1 MAAAMG
7 QSAPS
12 RPKQATPRLPCP
24 GPPPVH
30 RSIQKRCQEI
40 DNILQRHRGHL
51 AEASGTLREQRGSS
65 IEENRRMAEMA
76 AEARRDRE
84 RIRLEEEENSSHQP
98 HNSSMHSSRGHSR
111 GLGSIRGFAD
121 SHLQASPGGTVFGDM
136 ELAKWN
142 PKPMTSGHVD
152 TAGVFTDRAISVRRQ
167 EFLFGAA
174 ISAPS
179 EVSQIVGSPHDSV
192 LLAEMMSDRH
202 AESSI
207 LHLSSTSTSLWA
219 GRSRPHAL
227 ERSYNW
233 GGVTRGEHWEVRPRY
248 DVKEAMTYLAQGS
261 TAAQRSGML
270 SARLQAEGR
279 RRLEVGGAA
288 CGETLKPQAVL
299 SAR

>member
-1 MAAAMG
+1 
-7 QSAPS
+7 
-12 RPKQATPRLPCP
+12 
-24 GPPPVH
+24 
-30 RSIQKRCQEI
+30 
-40 DNILQRHRGHL
+40 
-51 AEASGTLREQRGSS
+51 
-65 IEENRRMAEMA
+65 MAEMA

-111 GLGSIRGFAD
+111 GLGSIRGVAD
-121 SHLQASPGGTVFGDM
+121 SHLQASSGGTVSGDM

-152 TAGVFTDRAISVRRQ
+152 TAGVFTDRAVSVRRQ
-167 EFLFGAA
+167 ELLFGSA

-179 EVSQIVGSPHDSV
+179 EVLPT
-192 LLAEMMSDRH
+192 EMMSDRH

-219 GRSRPHAL
+219 GRRRPHAL

-233 GGVTRGEHWEVRPRY
+233 GGMTRGEHWEVRPRY
-248 DVKEAMTYLAQGS
+248 DMKEAMTYLAQGS

-288 CGETLKPQAVL
+288 GGETLKPPAVL